1 MAVDFL
7 DREKTELELQEG
19 NKHKTNHGVIQ
30 NPVKGSNLEQ
40 ESRDNISGNLEWT
53 GSEDDCLINFIWRG

>member
-30 NPVKGSNLEQ
+30 NLVKGSNLVQ
-40 ESRDNISGNLEWT
+40 ESRDNISGNLEWK
-53 GSEDDCLINFIWRG
+53 GSEVDCLINFIWRG